1 VLRHLYVLI
10 PVLDDDKH
18 YWVGDDEV
26 AHLLRR
32 GEGWLVDHPEREL
45 IVKRYLKH
53 QRSLA
58 RLALES
64 LEEEVEEE
72 EDETPEDI
80 TEQKIGLHQQR
91 LATVVEV
98 LKHNGA
104 KRLLDLGCGEGKL
117 LRKLLAEKQFSE
129 IVGMDVSHRA
139 LAIAKERLERLP
151 AKLWE
156 RVSLF
161 QSSLLYRDKRLEGFD
176 AATLIEVIEHLDEF
190 RLAAFERTVFEF
202 ARPKLVVITTPNRE
216 YNVMWQSLQIGK
228 MRHRDHRFE
237 WARAEFQTW
246 ANSVAERFG
255 YSVEILGIGDES
267 PDVGTPTQLALFK
280 VN

>member
-1 VLRHLYVLI
+1 
-10 PVLDDDKH
+10 
-18 YWVGDDEV
+18 
-26 AHLLRR
+26 
-32 GEGWLVDHPEREL
+32 
-45 IVKRYLKH
+45 
-53 QRSLA
+53 
-58 RLALES
+58 
-64 LEEEVEEE
+64 
-72 EDETPEDI
+72 
-80 TEQKIGLHQQR
+80 
-91 LATVVEV
+91 
-98 LKHNGA
+98 
-104 KRLLDLGCGEGKL
+104 
-117 LRKLLAEKQFSE
+117 LLAEKQFSE
-129 IVGMDVSHRA
+129 IVGMDASHRA

-161 QSSLLYRDKRLEGFD
+161 QSSLLYRDKRLAGFD

-190 RLAAFERTVFEF
+190 RLASFERTVFEF